1 MDKKASMA
9 DFAALLDGQLKNYRK
24 GFNPGDTVMA
34 RVVRIGDTHV
44 TLDVNAKLVGLL
56 PIEDVTDA
64 DGDITVKRGDD
75 IEVSFVSMQK
85 DFYLFAKADVAESAA
100 IVAEDETLRRA
111 FERGLALEGK
121 VEKEVKGGYEVT
133 VKGQRA
139 FCPFSQI
146 DRYRK
151 PGAVYVG
158 ETFLFQVQEYGA
170 DDRGVNLIVSRRAEL
185 ELEQQA
191 LKDELRNTLEEGQ
204 TLNGQVTKV
213 LDFGAFV
220 DLGGMEG
227 LVPVREISWDKV
239 ISPINY
245 VKPGDYVTVKVLSV
259 DWERDRISLSIREC
273 QAKPLKPRKDKL
285 DAPEEPAI
293 DLAAE
298 MAKVNAAGEGFTSG
312 AFDALG

>member
-1 MDKKASMA
+1 MSEEKFDFGAMVSAQMKTFRPGFKFPKSFNDFKNVEADPEKRKAELKAASDGMEEASDEVEEKKS
-9 DFAALLDGQLKNYRK
+9 
-24 GFNPGDTVMA
+24 P
-34 RVVRIGDTHV
+34 
-44 TLDVNAKLVGLL
+44 LDVSIQA
-56 PIEDVTDA
+56 
-64 DGDITVKRGDD
+64 
-75 IEVSFVSMQK
+75 
-85 DFYLFAKADVAESAA
+85 
-100 IVAEDETLRRA
+100 A
-111 FERGLALEGK
+111 FESGDPVEGK

-185 ELEQQA
+185 ELEQQV
-191 LKDELRNTLEEGQ
+191 LKDELRATLEEGQ

-213 LDFGAFV
+213 LEFGAFV

-239 ISPINY
+239 TNPANY
-245 VKPGDYVTVKVLSV
+245 VKVGDYVTVKVLSV

-273 QAKPLKPRKDKL
+273 QAKPLKPRKADEM
-285 DAPEEPAI
+285 AAEGEPAI

-298 MAKVNAAGEGFTSG
+298 MAKVNAAGEGFTAG
-312 AFDALG
+312 AFDAL

>member
-1 MDKKASMA
+1 MSEEQFDFGAMVSAQMKTFRPGFKFPGSFNDFKNVESDPEKRKAAMKAAEGEIA
-9 DFAALLDGQLKNYRK
+9 DEDGAEAKNS
-24 GFNPGDTVMA
+24 P
-34 RVVRIGDTHV
+34 
-44 TLDVNAKLVGLL
+44 L
-56 PIEDVTDA
+56 
-64 DGDITVKRGDD
+64 
-75 IEVSFVSMQK
+75 
-85 DFYLFAKADVAESAA
+85 
-100 IVAEDETLRRA
+100 DETIQSA
-111 FERGLALEGK
+111 FESGDPVEGK

-146 DRYRK
+146 DRYRR

-204 TLNGQVTKV
+204 TLNGRVTKV

>member
-1 MDKKASMA
+1 MSEKSFDFGAMVSAQMGAIRPGFKFPGSFNDLKSVEADPQKRKAA
-9 DFAALLDGQLKNYRK
+9 EKAAAG
-24 GFNPGDTVMA
+24 A
-34 RVVRIGDTHV
+34 
-44 TLDVNAKLVGLL
+44 
-56 PIEDVTDA
+56 
-64 DGDITVKRGDD
+64 
-75 IEVSFVSMQK
+75 S
-85 DFYLFAKADVAESAA
+85 
-100 IVAEDETLRRA
+100 EDEENGEEQKSPLDSSIQAA
-111 FERGLALEGK
+111 FDAGEPVEGK

-133 VKGQRA
+133 VRGQRA

-191 LKDELRNTLEEGQ
+191 LKDELRNMLEEGQ

-273 QAKPLKPRKDKL
+273 QAKPLKPRKNAA
-285 DAPEEPAI
+285 DAPEEPPV
-293 DLAAE
+293 DLEAE
-298 MAKVNAAGEGFTSG
+298 MAKVNAASEGFTAG

>member
-1 MDKKASMA
+1 MSEEQFDFGAMVSAQMKTFRPGFKFPGSFNDFKNVESDPEKRKAAMKAAEGEIADEDGAEAKKSP
-9 DFAALLDGQLKNYRK
+9 L
-24 GFNPGDTVMA
+24 
-34 RVVRIGDTHV
+34 
-44 TLDVNAKLVGLL
+44 
-56 PIEDVTDA
+56 
-64 DGDITVKRGDD
+64 
-75 IEVSFVSMQK
+75 
-85 DFYLFAKADVAESAA
+85 
-100 IVAEDETLRRA
+100 DETIQSA
-111 FERGLALEGK
+111 FESGDPVEGK

-146 DRYRK
+146 DRYRR

-191 LKDELRNTLEEGQ
+191 LKDELRSTLEEGQ

-213 LDFGAFV
+213 MEFGAFV

-239 ISPINY
+239 TNPANY

-259 DWERDRISLSIREC
+259 DWERDRVSLSIREC
-273 QAKPLKPRKDKL
+273 QAKPLKPRM
-285 DAPEEPAI
+285 DAAAVSEEPAI

-298 MAKVNAAGEGFTSG
+298 VAKVNAAGEGFTSG
-312 AFDALG
+312 AFDAL

>member
-1 MDKKASMA
+1 MSEEKFDFGAMVSAQMKTFRPGFKFPGTFNDFKNVEA
-9 DFAALLDGQLKNYRK
+9 DPEKRKAALKEAAGEIADEDGETGKKSPLD
-24 GFNPGDTVMA
+24 
-34 RVVRIGDTHV
+34 
-44 TLDVNAKLVGLL
+44 
-56 PIEDVTDA
+56 
-64 DGDITVKRGDD
+64 
-75 IEVSFVSMQK
+75 
-85 DFYLFAKADVAESAA
+85 ES
-100 IVAEDETLRRA
+100 IQTA
-111 FERGLALEGK
+111 FENGDPVEGK

-185 ELEQQA
+185 ELEQSA
-191 LKDELRNTLEEGQ
+191 LKDDLRASLEEGQ

-220 DLGGMEG
+220 DIGGMEG

-239 ISPINY
+239 TNPGNY
-245 VKPGDYVTVKVLSV
+245 VKAGDYVTVKVLSV

-273 QAKPLKPRKDKL
+273 QAKPLKPRKEAVADS
-285 DAPEEPAI
+285 EEPAI
-293 DLAAE
+293 DIAAE
-298 MAKVNAAGEGFTSG
+298 MAKVNAAGETGFTSG
-312 AFDALG
+312 AFDAL

>member
-1 MDKKASMA
+1 MSEDKFDFGSMVS
-9 DFAALLDGQLKNYRK
+9 DQMRTFRPGFKFPGSFNDLKQVESDPEKRKAALKAAAGEVESEEAEAEVKKSPLDASIQ
-24 GFNPGDTVMA
+24 
-34 RVVRIGDTHV
+34 
-44 TLDVNAKLVGLL
+44 
-56 PIEDVTDA
+56 
-64 DGDITVKRGDD
+64 
-75 IEVSFVSMQK
+75 S
-85 DFYLFAKADVAESAA
+85 
-100 IVAEDETLRRA
+100 A
-111 FERGLALEGK
+111 FESGDPVEGK

-146 DRYRK
+146 DRYRR

-158 ETFLFQVQEYGA
+158 ETFLFQVQEYGS

-204 TLNGQVTKV
+204 TINGQVTKV

>member
-1 MDKKASMA
+1 MRGTGFQKEAEKDMSEDKFDFGAMVSDQMKTFRPGFKFPGSFNDFKSVEA
-9 DFAALLDGQLKNYRK
+9 DPAKRK
-24 GFNPGDTVMA
+24 
-34 RVVRIGDTHV
+34 
-44 TLDVNAKLVGLL
+44 
-56 PIEDVTDA
+56 
-64 DGDITVKRGDD
+64 
-75 IEVSFVSMQK
+75 
-85 DFYLFAKADVAESAA
+85 AA
-100 IVAEDETLRRA
+100 IKAAAGEVEEEEGEAKKSPLDETIAAA
-111 FERGLALEGK
+111 FEAGDPVEGK

-151 PGAVYVG
+151 PGATYVG

-185 ELEQQA
+185 ELESQA
-191 LKDELRNTLEEGQ
+191 MVDELRATLEEGQ
-204 TLNGQVTKV
+204 TLNGRVTKV

-220 DLGGMEG
+220 DIGGVEG

-259 DWERDRISLSIREC
+259 DWERERISLSIREC
-273 QAKPLKPRKDKL
+273 QAKPLKPRKN
-285 DAPEEPAI
+285 AGEEPDEPAV
-293 DLAAE
+293 DLEAE

>member
-1 MDKKASMA
+1 MSEDKF
-9 DFAALLDGQLKNYRK
+9 DFGAMVSDQMKTLRPGFKFPGSFNDLKSVESDPDKRRAALKAASEQ
-24 GFNPGDTVMA
+24 
-34 RVVRIGDTHV
+34 
-44 TLDVNAKLVGLL
+44 
-56 PIEDVTDA
+56 E
-64 DGDITVKRGDD
+64 GDD
-75 IEVSFVSMQK
+75 IDAAAPKSPLDSSI
-85 DFYLFAKADVAESAA
+85 KA
-100 IVAEDETLRRA
+100 A
-111 FERGLALEGK
+111 FEAGDPIEGK

-146 DRYRK
+146 DRFRK

-158 ETFLFQVQEYGA
+158 ETLLFQVQEYSA
-170 DDRGVNLIVSRRAEL
+170 DDRGVNLVVSRRAEL

-191 LKDELRNTLEEGQ
+191 LKEELRESLEEGQ

-213 LDFGAFV
+213 LPFGAFV
-220 DLGGMEG
+220 NIGGMEG

-239 ISPINY
+239 MSPENY

-273 QAKPLKPRKDKL
+273 QSKPLKPRKGDSAEP
-285 DAPEEPAI
+285 DAPSI

-298 MAKVNAAGEGFTSG
+298 MARVNAGSAKFASG
-312 AFDALG
+312 AFEAR

>member
-1 MDKKASMA
+1 MSEEKFDFGSMVSDQMKTFRPGFKFPGSFNDIKSVEA
-9 DFAALLDGQLKNYRK
+9 D
-24 GFNPGDTVMA
+24 P
-34 RVVRIGDTHV
+34 
-44 TLDVNAKLVGLL
+44 
-56 PIEDVTDA
+56 E
-64 DGDITVKRGDD
+64 KRR
-75 IEVSFVSMQK
+75 
-85 DFYLFAKADVAESAA
+85 AA
-100 IVAEDETLRRA
+100 IKAATSEVEEEDAEGEAKKSPLDASLQAA
-111 FERGLALEGK
+111 FEAGDPVEGK

-146 DRYRK
+146 DRYRM

-158 ETFLFQVQEYGA
+158 ETFLFQIQEYGA

-191 LKDELRNTLEEGQ
+191 LKDELRGTLEEGQ
-204 TLNGQVTKV
+204 TLNGRVTKV
-213 LDFGAFV
+213 LEFGAFV

-239 ISPINY
+239 TNPANY
-245 VKPGDYVTVKVLSV
+245 VKAGDYVTVKVLSV

-273 QAKPLKPRKDKL
+273 QAKPLKPRKDVAE
-285 DAPEEPAI
+285 APEEPSLDI
-293 DLAAE
+293 AAE

>member
-1 MDKKASMA
+1 MSEEKF
-9 DFAALLDGQLKNYRK
+9 DFGAMVSDQMKTFRPGFKFPGSYNDFKSVESDPEKRRAALKTAAGEIAEETAE
-24 GFNPGDTVMA
+24 G
-34 RVVRIGDTHV
+34 
-44 TLDVNAKLVGLL
+44 
-56 PIEDVTDA
+56 E
-64 DGDITVKRGDD
+64 VKKSPLEAS
-75 IEVSFVSMQK
+75 I
-85 DFYLFAKADVAESAA
+85 KA
-100 IVAEDETLRRA
+100 A
-111 FERGLALEGK
+111 FEAGDPVEGK

-158 ETFLFQVQEYGA
+158 ETLLFQVQEYSA
-170 DDRGVNLIVSRRAEL
+170 DDRGVNLVVSRRAEL

-191 LKDELRNTLEEGQ
+191 LKDELRGTLEEGQ
-204 TLNGQVTKV
+204 TLNGLVTKV
-213 LDFGAFV
+213 LPFGAFV
-220 DLGGMEG
+220 NIGGMEG

-239 ISPINY
+239 MSPENY

-273 QAKPLKPRKDKL
+273 QAKPLKPRKG
-285 DAPEEPAI
+285 DAAEPEAPAI

-298 MAKVNAAGEGFTSG
+298 MAKVNAAGERFTSG
-312 AFDALG
+312 AFDAL

>member
-1 MDKKASMA
+1 MSEEKFDFGSMVSDQMKTFRPGFKFPGSFN
-9 DFAALLDGQLKNYRK
+9 DFKSVESDPAKRKAALKAAAGEVEEEETVQEEKKDPLNASLK
-24 GFNPGDTVMA
+24 A
-34 RVVRIGDTHV
+34 
-44 TLDVNAKLVGLL
+44 
-56 PIEDVTDA
+56 
-64 DGDITVKRGDD
+64 
-75 IEVSFVSMQK
+75 
-85 DFYLFAKADVAESAA
+85 
-100 IVAEDETLRRA
+100 A
-111 FERGLALEGK
+111 FEAGDPVEGK

-146 DRYRK
+146 DRYRR

-191 LKDELRNTLEEGQ
+191 LKDDLRETLEEGQ
-204 TLNGQVTKV
+204 TINGQVTKV

-220 DLGGMEG
+220 DIGGMEG

-239 ISPINY
+239 MSPINY

-259 DWERDRISLSIREC
+259 DWERDRVSLSIREC
-273 QAKPLKPRKDKL
+273 QAKPLKPRKD
-285 DAPEEPAI
+285 EPVSNEPTI
-293 DLAAE
+293 NLAAE
-298 MAKVNAAGEGFTSG
+298 MAKVNAASASFTCG
-312 AFDALG
+312 AFDSL

>member
-1 MDKKASMA
+1 MSQEKF
-9 DFAALLDGQLKNYRK
+9 DFGAMVSAQMKTFRP
-24 GFNPGDTVMA
+24 GFKFP
-34 RVVRIGDTHV
+34 
-44 TLDVNAKLVGLL
+44 K
-56 PIEDVTDA
+56 
-64 DGDITVKRGDD
+64 
-75 IEVSFVSMQK
+75 SFN
-85 DFYLFAKADVAESAA
+85 DFKSVESDP
-100 IVAEDETLRRA
+100 EKRRA
-111 FERGLALEGK
+111 ELKAASGEGMEATADTEVKKSPLDASIRAAFESGDPVDGK

-146 DRYRK
+146 DRYRR

-191 LKDELRNTLEEGQ
+191 LKDDLRATLEEGQ

-213 LDFGAFV
+213 LAFGAFV

-239 ISPINY
+239 TNPANY
-245 VKPGDYVTVKVLSV
+245 VKVGDYVTVKVLSV
-259 DWERDRISLSIREC
+259 DWDRDRVSLSIREC
-273 QAKPLKPRKDKL
+273 QSKPLKPQKADE
-285 DAPEEPAI
+285 AAEEGAPAI

-298 MAKVNAAGEGFTSG
+298 MAKVNATGAGFTAG
-312 AFDALG
+312 AFDAL

>member
-1 MDKKASMA
+1 MSEDKFDFGAMVSDQMKTFRPGFKFPGSFNDLKSVEA
-9 DFAALLDGQLKNYRK
+9 DPEKRK
-24 GFNPGDTVMA
+24 
-34 RVVRIGDTHV
+34 
-44 TLDVNAKLVGLL
+44 
-56 PIEDVTDA
+56 
-64 DGDITVKRGDD
+64 
-75 IEVSFVSMQK
+75 
-85 DFYLFAKADVAESAA
+85 AA
-100 IVAEDETLRRA
+100 IKAAAGEVEEEEEGAAKKSPLDETIAAA
-111 FERGLALEGK
+111 FEAGDPVEGK

-151 PGAVYVG
+151 PGVVYVG

-191 LKDELRNTLEEGQ
+191 LRDELRDTLEEGQ
-204 TLNGQVTKV
+204 TVNGHVTKV

-220 DLGGMEG
+220 DIGGMEG

-259 DWERDRISLSIREC
+259 DWERERISLSIREC
-273 QAKPLKPRKDKL
+273 QAKPLKPRKN
-285 DAPEEPAI
+285 AGEEPEEPAI
-293 DLAAE
+293 DLEAE

>member
-1 MDKKASMA
+1 MSEEKFDFGSMVSA
-9 DFAALLDGQLKNYRK
+9 QMKTFRPGFKFPCSFNDLKSVESDPGKRKAAL
-24 GFNPGDTVMA
+24 A
-34 RVVRIGDTHV
+34 
-44 TLDVNAKLVGLL
+44 AAA
-56 PIEDVTDA
+56 EDA
-64 DGDITVKRGDD
+64 
-75 IEVSFVSMQK
+75 E
-85 DFYLFAKADVAESAA
+85 ESAPVVEEKNPLNA
-100 IVAEDETLRRA
+100 SIKAA
-111 FERGLALEGK
+111 FEAGDPVEGT
-121 VEKEVKGGYEVT
+121 VEKEIKGGYEVM

-191 LKDELRNTLEEGQ
+191 LKDDLRNTLEEGQ
-204 TLNGQVTKV
+204 TINGQVTKV

-220 DLGGMEG
+220 DIGGMEG

-239 ISPINY
+239 MSPINY

-259 DWERDRISLSIREC
+259 DWERDRVSLSIREC
-273 QAKPLKPRKDKL
+273 QAKPLKPRKDE
-285 DAPEEPAI
+285 PVSNEPAI

-298 MAKVNAAGEGFTSG
+298 MAKVNAASASFTCG
-312 AFDALG
+312 AFDSL

>member
-1 MDKKASMA
+1 MSEEKFDFGAMVSAQMKTFRPGFKFPKSFNDFKNVEADPEKRKAELKAASDGVEEASDEVEEKKS
-9 DFAALLDGQLKNYRK
+9 
-24 GFNPGDTVMA
+24 P
-34 RVVRIGDTHV
+34 
-44 TLDVNAKLVGLL
+44 LDVSIQA
-56 PIEDVTDA
+56 
-64 DGDITVKRGDD
+64 
-75 IEVSFVSMQK
+75 
-85 DFYLFAKADVAESAA
+85 
-100 IVAEDETLRRA
+100 A
-111 FERGLALEGK
+111 FESGDPVEGK
-121 VEKEVKGGYEVT
+121 VEKEVKGGYEVM

-185 ELEQQA
+185 ELEQQV
-191 LKDELRNTLEEGQ
+191 LKDELRATLEEGQ

-213 LDFGAFV
+213 LEFGAFV

-239 ISPINY
+239 TNPANY
-245 VKPGDYVTVKVLSV
+245 VKVGDYVTVKVLSV

-273 QAKPLKPRKDKL
+273 QAKPLKPRKADEM
-285 DAPEEPAI
+285 AAEGEPAI

-298 MAKVNAAGEGFTSG
+298 MAKVNAAGEGFTAG
-312 AFDALG
+312 AFDAL

>member
-1 MDKKASMA
+1 M
-9 DFAALLDGQLKNYRK
+9 
-24 GFNPGDTVMA
+24 
-34 RVVRIGDTHV
+34 
-44 TLDVNAKLVGLL
+44 
-56 PIEDVTDA
+56 
-64 DGDITVKRGDD
+64 
-75 IEVSFVSMQK
+75 
-85 DFYLFAKADVAESAA
+85 
-100 IVAEDETLRRA
+100 
-111 FERGLALEGK
+111 
-121 VEKEVKGGYEVT
+121 
-133 VKGQRA
+133 
-139 FCPFSQI
+139 
-146 DRYRK
+146 
-151 PGAVYVG
+151 G

>member
-1 MDKKASMA
+1 MSEDKFDFGAMVSDQMKTFRPGFKFPGSFNDLKSVEADPEKRKAAMK
-9 DFAALLDGQLKNYRK
+9 AAAGEAAEEDG
-24 GFNPGDTVMA
+24 A
-34 RVVRIGDTHV
+34 
-44 TLDVNAKLVGLL
+44 AKKSPL
-56 PIEDVTDA
+56 
-64 DGDITVKRGDD
+64 
-75 IEVSFVSMQK
+75 
-85 DFYLFAKADVAESAA
+85 
-100 IVAEDETLRRA
+100 DETIAAA
-111 FERGLALEGK
+111 FEAGDPVEGK

-146 DRYRK
+146 DRYRR
-151 PGAVYVG
+151 PGVTYVG

-191 LKDELRNTLEEGQ
+191 LRDELRGTLEEGQ
-204 TLNGQVTKV
+204 TINGHVTKV

-220 DLGGMEG
+220 DIGGMEG

-239 ISPINY
+239 VSPINY

-259 DWERDRISLSIREC
+259 DWERERISLSIREC
-273 QAKPLKPRKDKL
+273 QAKPLKPRKNAAE
-285 DAPEEPAI
+285 APEEPPV
-293 DLAAE
+293 DLEAE

-312 AFDALG
+312 AFDAL

>member
-1 MDKKASMA
+1 MSEEKF
-9 DFAALLDGQLKNYRK
+9 DFGAMVSAQMKTFRPGFKFPKSFNDFKN
-24 GFNPGDTVMA
+24 V
-34 RVVRIGDTHV
+34 
-44 TLDVNAKLVGLL
+44 
-56 PIEDVTDA
+56 
-64 DGDITVKRGDD
+64 
-75 IEVSFVSMQK
+75 
-85 DFYLFAKADVAESAA
+85 ESDP
-100 IVAEDETLRRA
+100 EKRRA
-111 FERGLALEGK
+111 ELKAASGEGLDEAAEAEVKKSPLDASIQAAFETGDPVEGK

-146 DRYRK
+146 DRYRR

-191 LKDELRNTLEEGQ
+191 LKDDLRATLEEGQ

-213 LDFGAFV
+213 LEFGAFV

-239 ISPINY
+239 TNPANY
-245 VKPGDYVTVKVLSV
+245 VKAGDYVTVKVLSV

-273 QAKPLKPRKDKL
+273 QAKPLKPRKADETAA
-285 DAPEEPAI
+285 DAEPSI

-298 MAKVNAAGEGFTSG
+298 MAKVNAAGAGFTAG
-312 AFDALG
+312 AFDAL

>member
-1 MDKKASMA
+1 MNEDKFYVGAMVSDQMKTFRPGFKFPGSFNDLKSVEA
-9 DFAALLDGQLKNYRK
+9 DPEKRK
-24 GFNPGDTVMA
+24 
-34 RVVRIGDTHV
+34 
-44 TLDVNAKLVGLL
+44 
-56 PIEDVTDA
+56 
-64 DGDITVKRGDD
+64 
-75 IEVSFVSMQK
+75 
-85 DFYLFAKADVAESAA
+85 AA
-100 IVAEDETLRRA
+100 IKAAAGEVEEEEEGAAKKSPLDETIAAA
-111 FERGLALEGK
+111 FEAGDPVEGK

-191 LKDELRNTLEEGQ
+191 LRDELRDTLEEGQ
-204 TLNGQVTKV
+204 TVNGHVTKV

-220 DLGGMEG
+220 DIGGMEG

-259 DWERDRISLSIREC
+259 DWERERISLSIREC
-273 QAKPLKPRKDKL
+273 QAKPLKPRKN
-285 DAPEEPAI
+285 AGEEPEEPAI
-293 DLAAE
+293 DLEAE